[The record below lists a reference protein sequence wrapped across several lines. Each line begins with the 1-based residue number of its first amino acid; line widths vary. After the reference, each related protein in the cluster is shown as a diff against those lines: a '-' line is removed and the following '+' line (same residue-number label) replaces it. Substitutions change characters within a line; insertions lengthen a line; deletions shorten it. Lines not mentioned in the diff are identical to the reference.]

1 MNVSVIFI
9 NNNPLPYTIKKMAKK
24 ILLILFLISLLIIPA
39 IFADNSQINI
49 KTKPYHR
56 LLVSIYKAGIT
67 PPEKITSFP
76 PYKDT
81 KASGQLSLSL
91 STSEKNVDI
100 KLDLKKD
107 DISVITY
114 DFYDVKTGEPIFI
127 NLFPPDNMT
136 ISTGNPVVNTTPN
149 TTADNS
155 NATNIT
161 NTTIENISVVATSEP
176 NITVTK
182 NITSS
187 NFSITGYAS
196 QFYEKNSKIF
206 FYILIVIGL
215 IVGILIVIFI
225 IRKIP
230 KRDHSIPA
238 PLYHKPHGESSE
250 KSLAEAEKKLKS
262 VQEEIEKIKSKNQAL
277 REAERKLEEDR
288 LRVEKLR
295 RGY

>member
-1 MNVSVIFI
+1 
-9 NNNPLPYTIKKMAKK
+9 MAKK
-24 ILLILFLISLLIIPA
+24 VLLILLLISLLIIPA
-39 IFADNSQINI
+39 ILADNSQINI

-56 LLVSIYKAGIT
+56 LLVSVYKTGIA

-81 KASGQLSLSL
+81 KASGELSLSL
-91 STSEKNVDI
+91 LTSEKKVDI

-136 ISTGNPVVNTTPN
+136 VITGNPIVNITPN
-149 TTADNS
+149 TTADIS
-155 NATNIT
+155 NTTNIT
-161 NTTIENISVVATSEP
+161 NTTIENISFAAAPEP
-176 NITVTK
+176 NITTTK
-182 NITSS
+182 NATSS

-196 QFYEKNSKIF
+196 KFYEKNSKIF
-206 FYILIVIGL
+206 FYILIMIGV
-215 IVGILIVIFI
+215 IVGILIVMFI

-230 KRDHSIPA
+230 KRTHYSGPA
-238 PLYHKPHGESSE
+238 PIYRKPHEESGDS
-250 KSLAEAEKKLKS
+250 SLADAEKKLRL
-262 VQEEIEKIKSKNQAL
+262 VQEEIEKIKFRNQAL
-277 REAERKLEEDR
+277 REAERKLDEDR
-288 LRVEKLR
+288 LRLEKLR